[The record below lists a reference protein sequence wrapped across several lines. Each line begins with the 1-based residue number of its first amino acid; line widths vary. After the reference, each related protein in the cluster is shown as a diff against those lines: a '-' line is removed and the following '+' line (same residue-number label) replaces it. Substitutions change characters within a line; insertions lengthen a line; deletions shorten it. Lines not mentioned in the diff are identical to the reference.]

1 MSTKKQTEY
10 KNNLVVKVAN
20 VLSGQEVDNVIPVL
34 AVLLGNVGATMGAD
48 RESVI
53 TFVVD
58 SINEEYDKCNYD
70 PSNVH

>member
-1 MSTKKQTEY
+1 MNTKKQTEY

-48 RESVI
+48 RKAVI

-58 SINEEYDKCNYD
+58 AINEEYDKFNYD

>member
-1 MSTKKQTEY
+1 MNTKKQTEY

-48 RESVI
+48 RKAVI
-53 TFVVD
+53 AFVVD
-58 SINEEYDKCNYD
+58 AINEEYDKFNYD